1 MAKWIDSSKRKP
13 SSMLEVL
20 IVTRRRRV
28 CLGHY
33 NVHRNAWFEHECYDE
48 VPVSHWQEKPL
59 PPDFK

>member
-1 MAKWIDSSKRKP
+1 MAKWIDASKRKP

-20 IVTRRRRV
+20 VVTRRRRV

-33 NVHRNAWFEHECYDE
+33 NVHKDEWYDHETYDPI
-48 VPVSHWQEKPL
+48 PVSHWQEKPL